1 MRREVKGVLE
11 DRVAVVTGA
20 GRGIG
25 RALALELAR
34 QGAKVIV
41 NDAGV
46 DPEGRGHDAK
56 PANAVRREIEDAGGI
71 AISNDAD
78 VSSWSGGADIV
89 DTSLAN
95 FGRLDILVNN
105 AGIARFR
112 RFDQMTEE
120 QWDAVVDVHLK
131 GTFNCCRHAVPHM
144 IDQGYGRIVNITS
157 AAAQGFV
164 VQANYVAAKAGI
176 IGLTFALA
184 LELADHNITVNAF
197 APSGFTR
204 LLAAM
209 RPPADSGAPPGT
221 EAAANGPIVAW
232 LASEAA
238 GHVNGQIFGWG
249 GGKYQLFE
257 QILKPAVTFSP
268 ASPAT
273 VADFID
279 DGARVFSPF
288 LQPVGRTIDAK
299 TLAEFVARVDR
310 DQ

>member
-1 MRREVKGVLE
+1 MRHEVTGVLE

-25 RALALELAR
+25 RAIALELASE
-34 QGAKVIV
+34 GAKVVV

-46 DPEGRGHDAK
+46 DPRGRGHDAALA
-56 PANAVRREIEDAGGI
+56 PAVCREIEDAGGT

-78 VSSWSGGADIV
+78 VSSWSGAADIV
-89 DTSLAN
+89 DAAIVS
-95 FGRLDILVNN
+95 FGRIDVLVNN

-112 RFDQMTEE
+112 SFDKMTEE
-120 QWDAVVDVHLK
+120 QWDAVLGVHLK

-176 IGLTFALA
+176 IGLTLALA
-184 LELADHNITVNAF
+184 LELSDHGITVNAF

-204 LLAAM
+204 LLAVM
-209 RPPADSGAPPGT
+209 RPPADGEAPPGT

-232 LASEAA
+232 LASEGA
-238 GHVNGQIFGWG
+238 GNVNGQVFGWG
-249 GGKYQLFE
+249 GGNYQLYE
-257 QILKPAVTFSP
+257 QILTPAVAFAT
-268 ASPAT
+268 ARPAT
-273 VADFID
+273 VADFVGE
-279 DGARVFSPF
+279 GARVFTPF
-288 LQPVGRTIDAK
+288 LQPVGRTIDAQ
-299 TLAEFVARVDR
+299 TLAEFVSRVDR
-310 DQ
+310 DD